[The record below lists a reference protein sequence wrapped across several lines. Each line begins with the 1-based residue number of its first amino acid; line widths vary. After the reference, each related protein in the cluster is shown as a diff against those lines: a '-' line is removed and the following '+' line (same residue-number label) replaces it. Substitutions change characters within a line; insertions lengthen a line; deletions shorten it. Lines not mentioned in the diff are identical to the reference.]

1 MTEQLFD
8 PIYISTKEL
17 KKYFKNKKLTITTP
31 EKEKITIKEVL
42 IQYERETT
50 LKQIRKIIINNIKKE
65 IELYNNTGEMTDNA
79 LAEHI
84 TDKLLDNLQ
93 YFEIYIKEKED
104 TDCRII

>member
-31 EKEKITIKEVL
+31 EKKKRTIQEVI
-42 IQYERETT
+42 IQYEKETT
-50 LKQIRKIIINNIKKE
+50 LKQIRKIMINNIKKE
-65 IELYNNTGEMTDNA
+65 IELYNNTEEMTDNA

-104 TDCRII
+104 TDCQII